1 MEELAKKYR
10 PRRFADVV
18 GQDRVVAWL
27 RDQAA
32 SGEGRSVLLSG
43 PVGTGK
49 TTVGLI
55 YAKTLLCGTPKNGE
69 ACGGCANCTGFEEL
83 GPFGDFHS
91 FKCGER
97 STVEEIKDLLDI
109 ARTVPW
115 TAKRR
120 VLMLD
125 EIHNL
130 SRRACEALL
139 AVTEN
144 PPAWTTFIFLTFRPE
159 ALPKA
164 LRSRLTNHD
173 LKPLPADLGA
183 GFLRSICAAEQLSYE
198 PAGIALVQAAVG
210 GHPREMLFALEKVA
224 KFGAITEANVRV
236 ALDLDIV
243 DRLMSYGD
251 ELLSGDLGKQIALIE
266 DWIEAPSRKLEF
278 LHHFLVFNY
287 FVSLRHLR
295 RDDPIMR
302 GLTEEFQQKFLQ
314 GMATRAGRLK
324 LDEEVFWQN
333 AIAALAPKEHIS
345 HHELR
350 MVLDR
355 FDRLINPTPISWANP
370 GKHAAAQPAIKKLR
384 VVKDA
389 AAPDDSAGDY
399 LAWKEIRPVWQAAT
413 FLAQHYG
420 LLLNLRMTIR
430 HEALGIHDH
439 AAGSG
444 LASDLTH
451 ELGMRLQDW
460 GASADRQ
467 YHWMLR
473 HEADCDG
480 DLVTRVMMSV
490 PSDRLRAAI
499 HWARNRFLRRRAG
512 TEASSALLIA
522 CRDGGRSE
530 QRARVR
536 FHWACVR
543 ALSRSLDPAELGRSH
558 DGRRTPLVDLLRI
571 PRRWRGP
578 TGNVRCLKK
587 RLASESLG
595 PDARRLAAGG
605 QMAFLS
611 ALDDGAWRHLDRGW
625 ELLEHGDRELELR
638 RRREEVGRIWS
649 LFEGDDALTI
659 ARRGEE
665 LARLRASYPNDPR
678 KRLRSWDGWWNAP
691 TRVHSRQT

>member
-1 MEELAKKYR
+1 MEDLARKYR
-10 PRRFADVV
+10 PHRFADVV
-18 GQDRVVAWL
+18 GQDPIVAWL
-27 RDQAA
+27 REQAA
-32 SGEGRSVLLSG
+32 SRAGRSVLLSG
-43 PVGTGK
+43 PYGTGK
-49 TTVGLI
+49 TTAGLI
-55 YAKTLLCGTPKNGE
+55 YAKTLLCETPKNGE
-69 ACGGCANCTGFEEL
+69 ACGGCANCTGFGEL
-83 GPFGDFHS
+83 GLGVSDLQS

-97 STVEEIKDLLDI
+97 STVEEIKELLEV
-109 ARTVPW
+109 ARTTPW
-115 TAKRR
+115 TANRR
-120 VLMLD
+120 VWMLD

-130 SRRACEALL
+130 SRRACDALL

-144 PPAWTTFIFLTFRPE
+144 PPSWTTFIFLTSKPE
-159 ALPKA
+159 ALPIA
-164 LRSRLTNHD
+164 LRSRLTNLV
-173 LKPLPADLGA
+173 LKPLSADLGA
-183 GFLRSICAAEQLSYE
+183 RFLRSICAAEQLSYE

-224 KFGAITEANVRV
+224 EFGAITEANVRV

-251 ELLSGDLGKQIALIE
+251 ELLSGDLGKQKDLIE
-266 DWIEAPSRKLEF
+266 SWIEAPSRKLEF
-278 LHHFLVFNY
+278 LHRFLVFNY
-287 FVSLRHLR
+287 FVSLRRLR
-295 RDDPIMR
+295 RDDQIMR

-333 AIAALAPKEHIS
+333 AIAALVPKEHIS
-345 HHELR
+345 EHELL
-350 MVLDR
+350 MVLAR

-370 GKHAAAQPAIKKLR
+370 GKHAVAQPAIKKLR

-389 AAPDDSAGDY
+389 APPDDSAGDY
-399 LAWKEIRPVWQAAT
+399 LAWEEIRPVWQAGT
-413 FLAQHYG
+413 FLAQHHG
-420 LLLNLRMTIR
+420 ALLNLRMTLR
-430 HEALGIHDH
+430 HDALGIHDH
-439 AAGSG
+439 AAGSR

-460 GASADRQ
+460 GASAERQ
-467 YHWMLR
+467 FHWMLR

-490 PSDRLRAAI
+490 PSDHLPAAI
-499 HWARNRFLRRRAG
+499 HWAGNRFLRRRAG
-512 TEASSALLIA
+512 KEASSALLIA
-522 CRDGGRSE
+522 YRDGGRSE
-530 QRARVR
+530 QRVR

-543 ALSRSLDPAELGRSH
+543 ALSRSLDPAELGRSQ

-578 TGNVRCLKK
+578 TGDVRCPKK

-595 PDARRLAAGG
+595 PHARRLAAGD
-605 QMAFLS
+605 QMAFLY
-611 ALDDGAWRHLDRGW
+611 ALDDGAWRHLDQGW
-625 ELLEHGDRELELR
+625 ELLEHRDRELELR
-638 RRREEVGRIWS
+638 RRREEVGRVWS
-649 LFEGDDALTI
+649 LFDGDDALTI

-678 KRLRSWDGWWNAP
+678 KRLRWWDGWWNAP